1 MRKVLPL
8 LSLTAILAVGA
19 LAQSGSYVFSNGPT
33 APCSVTHSGTT
44 YYCSAA
50 QTFDS
55 TGTYTGYIGFY
66 FVLQPDGTFSGG
78 HVYLNDAGGNV
89 ILTADN
95 FSGTKNGTILSGTFS
110 ASNFSGSVNE
120 TMGTKRGHCYKGTC
134 GMVAYISSGS
144 GAYIQN

>member
-8 LSLTAILAVGA
+8 FVLTAILAVSA

-55 TGTYTGYIGFY
+55 TGTYNTGYIGFY
-66 FVLQPDGTFSGG
+66 FALKPDGTFSGG
-78 HVYLNDAGGNV
+78 HVYINDVAGNV
-89 ILTADN
+89 VFTADN
-95 FSGTKNGTILSGTFS
+95 FSGTMAGNILSGGY
-110 ASNFSGSVNE
+110 SGP
-120 TMGTKRGHCYKGTC
+120 
-134 GMVAYISSGS
+134 A
-144 GAYIQN
+144 